1 MKRLFSLYMSVFVI
15 LILLNFFLPR
25 LMPGGPIEFI
35 EGQDSEPML
44 TEAQKESMM
53 AYYGLDQSLLEQFE
67 HYVKGIVTFDFGTS
81 FSHKTGVTNL
91 ILEHFSYTVS
101 IVEMAVLLSFII
113 GITIGL
119 MSAWLYGKRGDRS
132 FMTTM
137 LAIGSIPEFLL
148 GIVFLLVFA
157 VYGAI
162 FPLSGASTPFMTGAS
177 WFEEL
182 KDKVWHGF
190 LPVLTLTIVNISS
203 VYLLVRNE
211 SIRVLASPYMEFA
224 KMKGLNRRRLLYRH
238 TAKNAL
244 LSVFTLL
251 MIRIGLLFTGAIFIE
266 TLFSYPGIGKLL
278 QESILSRDY
287 PLMHGLFFI
296 FSSIILFVNMLAD
309 YLYPKLDP
317 RIKGGHVIEKHV

>member
-1 MKRLFSLYMSVFVI
+1 MKRLFSLYGTVFVI
-15 LILLNFFLPR
+15 LLLLNFFLPR
-25 LMPGGPIEFI
+25 LMPGGPIQFI
-35 EGQDSEPML
+35 EGQDSGPML
-44 TEAQKESMM
+44 TEAQKESMI
-53 AYYGLDQSLLEQFE
+53 AYYGLDQSLWEQFV

-81 FSHKTGVTNL
+81 FSHKTDVADL
-91 ILEHFSYTVS
+91 ILEHFSYTIS
-101 IVEMAVLLSFII
+101 IVGLAVLLSFII

-119 MSAWLYGKRGDRS
+119 VSAWFHGKRGDRYL
-132 FMTTM
+132 MTAM

-148 GIVFLLVFA
+148 GIVLLLVFA
-157 VYGAI
+157 VNAAI
-162 FPLSGASTPFMTGAS
+162 FPLSGASTPFMADAGVLAG
-177 WFEEL
+177 L
-182 KDKVWHGF
+182 KDQVWHGF
-190 LPVLTLTIVNISS
+190 LPVLALTIVNISS

-278 QESILSRDY
+278 QEAILSRDY

-309 YLYPKLDP
+309 YVYPKLDP
-317 RIKGGHVIEKHV
+317 RIKGGNINEKHV